1 MEYAGDY
8 DDFDWAPPW
17 QPGDLSRWTG
27 RYHSAEANAT
37 ITLAMAPDGGGLTAT
52 LGGATVPLR
61 PGRPGEYALLRGAL
75 IVPLATPGRW
85 ILPLLDGLSG
95 LRYEQVDERE

>member
-27 RYHSAEANAT
+27 RYHSAEAHAT

-61 PGRPGEYALLRGAL
+61 PGPPGEFAFLRGAL
-75 IVPLATPGRW
+75 IVPIAQLGCMLTPF
-85 ILPLLDGLSG
+85 ILRPSG
-95 LRYEQVDERE
+95 PVMM